1 MAMKFGLRLNNNST
15 GFRQLRRLGIL
26 LAALALGPGLVSC
39 YESNSEEDAP
49 PALGVIAGGSP
60 PAGNALSG
68 RIFYN
73 QNCSVCHA
81 AGSDDTTRAFG
92 AIDLANQGS
101 RISGDMSHFDETY
114 GLMARFTDLDQARV
128 DDLKRYLSG
137 L

>member
-1 MAMKFGLRLNNNST
+1 MKTIGRYQPGSD
-15 GFRQLRRLGIL
+15 RRCFAQSRWYGIA
-26 LAALALGPGLVSC
+26 LAAILMSTGLVSC

-49 PALGVIAGGSP
+49 PAFGITGDDNLPV
-60 PAGNALSG
+60 GNALSG
-68 RIFYN
+68 RTFYN

-81 AGSDDTTRAFG
+81 AGADDTTRAFG

-114 GLMARFTDLDQARV
+114 NLMARFTDLDQARV

>member
-1 MAMKFGLRLNNNST
+1 MAISSSLRLTKNS
-15 GFRQLRRLGIL
+15 GEFRQFRRIGIV
-26 LAALALGPGLVSC
+26 LAVLALGPGLVSC

-49 PALGVIAGGSP
+49 PALGVIGGGTP

-101 RISGDMSHFDETY
+101 RISGDMSHFDQTY

>member
-1 MAMKFGLRLNNNST
+1 MAMKSSLRLT
-15 GFRQLRRLGIL
+15 RKPGELRQLRRLGL
-26 LAALALGPGLVSC
+26 VLALLALGPGLVSC
-39 YESNSEEDAP
+39 YESNSEDDAP
-49 PALGVIAGGSP
+49 PALGVISGGNP

-101 RISGDMSHFDETY
+101 RISGDMSHFDTTY
-114 GLMARFTDLDQARV
+114 GLMARFNDLDQARV

>member
-1 MAMKFGLRLNNNST
+1 MQAMTRYQSSKDRRGLVQIRWS
-15 GFRQLRRLGIL
+15 GIA
-26 LAALALGPGLVSC
+26 LAAVLMSTGLVSC
-39 YESNSEEDAP
+39 YDSNSEEDPP
-49 PALGVIAGGSP
+49 PALGIIGGDVLP
-60 PAGNALSG
+60 VGNALAG
-68 RIFYN
+68 RTFYN

-114 GLMARFTDLDQARV
+114 NLMARFNDLDQERV

>member
-1 MAMKFGLRLNNNST
+1 MVMISKLRPGNEANKFRPLRL
-15 GFRQLRRLGIL
+15 LIL
-26 LAALALGPGLVSC
+26 TLATIVIGSSLVSC
-39 YESNSEEDAP
+39 NESNSEEAAP
-49 PALGVIAGGSP
+49 PAVGIPGGNNP
-60 PAGNALSG
+60 PAGNALNGS
-68 RIFYN
+68 RFYT

-81 AGSDDTTRAFG
+81 AGGDDTTRAFG

-114 GLMARFTDLDQARV
+114 NLMARFTNLDQERV

>member
-1 MAMKFGLRLNNNST
+1 MQTMSSVRSRNHGQ
-15 GFRQLRRLGIL
+15 QLPQSRRLGIL
-26 LAALALGPGLVSC
+26 LAAILMSAGLVSC
-39 YESNSEEDAP
+39 YESNSEDDAP
-49 PALGVIAGGSP
+49 PALGVTGGDSLP
-60 PAGNALSG
+60 VGNALNG

-114 GLMARFTDLDQARV
+114 GLMARFTDLDQPRV

>member
-1 MAMKFGLRLNNNST
+1 MLPIMLTALLMAVGLT
-15 GFRQLRRLGIL
+15 
-26 LAALALGPGLVSC
+26 SC
-39 YESNSEEDAP
+39 YDSSSEEDAP
-49 PALGVIAGGSP
+49 PALVIGGDDQP
-60 PAGNALSG
+60 LAGNAANG
-68 RIFYN
+68 KIFYT

-81 AGSDDTTRAFG
+81 AGNDDTTRAFG

-114 GLMARFTDLDQARV
+114 NLMARFNDLDQPRV

>member
-1 MAMKFGLRLNNNST
+1 MST
-15 GFRQLRRLGIL
+15 MSGFQTRNDKPRFTRFRRAGMV
-26 LAALALGPGLVSC
+26 LAAILMSAGLASC
-39 YESNSEEDAP
+39 YESNSEEEAP
-49 PALGVIAGGSP
+49 PALGVADGDIQP
-60 PAGNALSG
+60 VGNALNG

-73 QNCSVCHA
+73 QNCSICHA
-81 AGSDDTTRAFG
+81 AGGDDTTRAFG

-114 GLMARFTDLDQARV
+114 NLMARFTDLDQARV